1 MWHGYMIETPGLHAT
16 RAVCCTASKPC
27 LSALA
32 ECQLEIEERQ
42 LEIAGGEAA
51 TSRSLYGSSL
61 PQNQRLTDI
70 LSSSWHL
77 PGVCTAHGPVEASL
91 ARLWP
96 ELAMYVLQIPFLHPV
111 F

>member
-77 PGVCTAHGPVEASL
+77 PGVCTAHGPVEAS
-91 ARLWP
+91 APSIRH
-96 ELAMYVLQIPFLHPV
+96 VICPV